1 MKAKSLL
8 IIFIIPLLL
17 GFNSGK
23 KSTPQAD
30 TQVALVKKI
39 VKDVTYRKA
48 GQSDWD
54 DAKTGLPLN
63 DGEQVKTGAKS
74 LALILF
80 IDGSGLLRV
89 RENAVLNVYGKSG
102 NKKLDDKNT
111 VLTKGTIG
119 FEVNKQEDEEFKF
132 TTPTAVASIRG
143 TEGSLEVDDNNS
155 TVIRLDRGKV
165 DFQSL
170 KGDKKSGSLTEG
182 NTARIDNSGNISI
195 TPQSQEDKNKNNLIK
210 NTNTKKVKIKTKLG
224 DIEIEYYSSENK

>member
-23 KSTPQAD
+23 NSTPPTD
-30 TQVALVKKI
+30 TPVALVKKI
-39 VKDVTYRKA
+39 VINVTYKKD
-48 GQSDWD
+48 GSDWEA
-54 DAKTGLPLN
+54 AKTGLPLK
-63 DGEQVKTGAKS
+63 DGDQVKTGPKS

-89 RENAVLNVYGKSG
+89 RENAILSVYGKSG
-102 NKKLDDKNT
+102 NKKLDNKNT
-111 VLTKGTIG
+111 LLTKGTIG

-155 TVIRLDRGKV
+155 TVIRLDKGKV

-170 KGDKKSGSLTEG
+170 KGDKKSGSLTAG

-195 TPQSQEDKNKNNLIK
+195 TPQSQEDKNKNNSIK

>member
-23 KSTPQAD
+23 NSKPPTDTP
-30 TQVALVKKI
+30 VAFVKKI
-39 VKDVTYRKA
+39 VIDVTYKK
-48 GQSDWD
+48 GGSDWET
-54 DAKTGLPLN
+54 AKTGLPLN
-63 DGEQVKTGAKS
+63 DGDQVKTGAKS

-80 IDGSGLLRV
+80 TDGSGLLRV
-89 RENAVLNVYGKSG
+89 RENAILNVYGKSE
-102 NKKLDDKNT
+102 NKKLNKNT

-155 TVIRLDRGKV
+155 TVIRLDRGKL

-182 NTARIDNSGNISI
+182 NTAKIDNSGNISI
-195 TPQSQEDKNKNNLIK
+195 TPQSQSDKNKNNSIK
-210 NTNTKKVKIKTKLG
+210 NTNTKKVRIKTKLG
-224 DIEIEYYSSENK
+224 DIEIEYYTSENK